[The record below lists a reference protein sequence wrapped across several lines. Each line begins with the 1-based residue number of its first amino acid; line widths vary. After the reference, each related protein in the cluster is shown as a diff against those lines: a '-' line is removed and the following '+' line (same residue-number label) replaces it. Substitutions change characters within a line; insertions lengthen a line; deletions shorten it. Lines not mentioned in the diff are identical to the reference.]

1 MNPTIHPFE
10 QGREY
15 VRALNTVK
23 LERMFAKPFVGALG
37 GHIDGVYSMAKHPT
51 RLASMISGSGDGGKF
66 LVLLLLLY
74 KIECVLFKSKP
85 HDTKTYIYIQTFF
98 FTLQYNI
105 IKYYRNSSMG
115 YHRSKNY
122 MEGKCA

>member
-37 GHIDGVYSMAKHPT
+37 GHIDGVYSMAQHPT

-66 LVLLLLLY
+66 LVLVLLLY
-74 KIECVLFKSKP
+74 KNKYLSYLKASHMIQR
-85 HDTKTYIYIQTFF
+85 HIY
-98 FTLQYNI
+98 
-105 IKYYRNSSMG
+105 
-115 YHRSKNY
+115 
-122 MEGKCA
+122 